1 MRIAIVKP
9 DYKIAGGFEIVVS
22 QIKRSLETAGYVID
36 EVKVDMTDRQLG
48 AIPLTVSSEI
58 YLQNPEF
65 FNYVNG
71 FLKFR
76 RLNLKKYDLVI
87 STQPPSFVLDHPN
100 HVSIF
105 YHHQKIYY
113 DLAEIIIEIGLVN
126 PQLHK
131 LAARIVRDIER
142 PCLEKV
148 KLFLAGSNHVKQR
161 LELFQQK
168 KLPIE
173 VFYAE
178 IDREY
183 FNYQGP
189 RSFQKP
195 ICVGRHE
202 FPKRPELFIQ
212 GMKYLPHLKGKVIG
226 SGGRTAALKKLDA
239 YLTYVYRYRKEEY
252 PSERVWKK
260 LIFEIEALD
269 SESYLATAKKY
280 NLNSNVELTGNVDKA
295 QLIREYA
302 NALCVVC
309 PAYEEDYGLTAIEAM
324 AFGKPVIACTD
335 GGGYRELVEHGK
347 TGLIVEPTARA
358 IAEAI
363 QFLIDNPE
371 KLRELSDNAYEK
383 SREFSWDRA
392 NTRLRRLV
400 ERFGSL

>member
-1 MRIAIVKP
+1 MRLAIVKP
-9 DYKIAGGFEIVVS
+9 DYKIAGGFEIVIS
-22 QIKRSLETAGYVID
+22 QIKRSLETAGYAID
-36 EVKVDMTDRQLG
+36 EVKVDMTNRQLTE
-48 AIPLTVSSEI
+48 IPMTVAYES
-58 YLQNPEF
+58 YAQNPEF

-76 RLNLKKYDLVI
+76 RLNLDKYDLVL
-87 STQPPSFVLDHPN
+87 STQPPSFVIDHPN
-100 HVSIF
+100 HVCVF

-113 DLAEIIIEIGLVN
+113 DLSEIVMEVGLVN

-131 LAARIVRDIER
+131 LAVRIIRDIER

-148 KLFLAGSNHVKQR
+148 NLFLAGSYHVKKR
-161 LELFQQK
+161 LEFFQQK
-168 KLPIE
+168 KLPVE
-173 VFYAE
+173 VFYAG

-183 FNYQGP
+183 FAYQGP
-189 RSFQKP
+189 RSFQEP

-212 GMKYLPHLKGKVIG
+212 GMKYLPQLKGKVIG
-226 SGGRTAALKKLDA
+226 SGGKTAALKKLDA
-239 YLTYVYRYRKEEY
+239 YLTYIYGFRHEEY
-252 PSERVWKK
+252 PSEAVWKK
-260 LIFEIEALD
+260 LIFELDALNL
-269 SESYLATAKKY
+269 ESYLSTAKKY
-280 NLNSNVELTGNVDKA
+280 NLNSNVELTGNVGKT

-347 TGLIVEPTARA
+347 TGFIVEPTARA

-363 QFLIDNPE
+363 QYLIDNPE
-371 KLRELSDNAYEK
+371 KLREISENAYEK

-392 NTRLRRLV
+392 NARLRQLV
-400 ERFGSL
+400 EGFGS